1 MKVSIITPCFN
12 SFKTI
17 RSTLDSL
24 ESQMYSNV
32 EYIIIDGGSTDGT
45 LEIINEYSSIFT
57 HIVSEPDLGLYDA
70 INKGVDL
77 SSGDVIGILNS
88 DDFYP
93 NRNVINR
100 VVSTFLQNA
109 DAKLVLGNVDFVDGS
124 DLGVIVR
131 HYSSFNFSPW
141 KMRFGFMPAMP
152 GTFIRRSVFNKIG
165 KYKMGYKIAADFD
178 FFVRSLIIYKLPYIC
193 INKTFVLMRIGGVST
208 SGMISY
214 YVITKEILRSL
225 KENKVYSNIFFVL
238 IRLPI
243 KFIQT
248 IHLKIFFRQWF

>member
-17 RSTLDSL
+17 RSTLESL
-24 ESQMYSNV
+24 EAQRYSNT

-57 HIVSEPDLGLYDA
+57 HIVSEPDFGLYDA

-77 SSGDVIGILNS
+77 ASGDIIGILNS

-100 VVSTFLQNA
+100 VVSTFLQNV

-131 HYSSFNFSPW
+131 HDSSFNFSPW
-141 KMRFGFMPAMP
+141 KMRFGFMPAML
-152 GTFIRRSVFNKIG
+152 GTFVKRSVYDKVG
-165 KYKMGYKIAADFD
+165 RYKMGYKIAADFD
-178 FFVRSLIIYKLPYIC
+178 FLVRTLIIQNFPYVC
-193 INKTFVLMRIGGVST
+193 VNKTFVIMRIGGIST
-208 SGMISY
+208 AGMMSY

-225 KENKVYSNIFFVL
+225 KENDVYSNISFVL
-238 IRLPI
+238 VRLPI

-248 IHLKIFFRQWF
+248 PFLKNFFRRWF

>member
-24 ESQMYSNV
+24 KSQMYSNV

-57 HIVSEPDLGLYDA
+57 HILSEPDFGLYDA
-70 INKGVDL
+70 INKGIDL
-77 SSGDVIGILNS
+77 ASGDVIGILNS
-88 DDFYP
+88 DDFYS
-93 NRNVINR
+93 NKNVINQ
-100 VVSTFLQNA
+100 VVSAFLQNE
-109 DAKLVLGNVDFVDGS
+109 DAKLVLGNVSFVDGS

-131 HYSSFNFSPW
+131 HYSSFKFSPW

-152 GTFIRRSVFNKIG
+152 GAFIRRSVFNKIG
-165 KYKMGYKIAADFD
+165 KYKIDYKIAADFD

-193 INKTFVLMRIGGVST
+193 INKTFVLMRVGGVST
-208 SGMISY
+208 SGMVSY

-225 KENKVYSNIFFVL
+225 KENKIYSNIFFVL

-243 KFIQT
+243 KFMQT
-248 IHLKIFFRQWF
+248 IRYKGFFRQWF